1 MANIIDMADARI
13 KIRDQM
19 ADQIRHADKDADANV
34 EADKLLVSFA
44 KALEEAPLAQ
54 EEKLLALYMKLIE
67 TLMSLADE
75 RDRNRYAQIFEKHL
89 RENIVEAVWSENQ
102 RVSDESLK
110 DKDETDDQLR
120 DLTDEEW
127 FP

>member
-19 ADQIRHADKDADANV
+19 SDQIRHADKDADANV

-54 EEKLLALYMKLIE
+54 EEKLLASRPAPALG
-67 TLMSLADE
+67 SCARFCS
-75 RDRNRYAQIFEKHL
+75 RD
-89 RENIVEAVWSENQ
+89 SG
-102 RVSDESLK
+102 
-110 DKDETDDQLR
+110 
-120 DLTDEEW
+120 
-127 FP
+127 